1 MKHSVIY
8 RIHHQGIIVDATQAI
23 MELTVIR
30 IFVVPILVKMVEI
43 VL

>member
-8 RIHHQGIIVDATQAI
+8 RIHNRGIIVDATWAI

-30 IFVVPILVKMVEI
+30 IFVVPILVKMVEF